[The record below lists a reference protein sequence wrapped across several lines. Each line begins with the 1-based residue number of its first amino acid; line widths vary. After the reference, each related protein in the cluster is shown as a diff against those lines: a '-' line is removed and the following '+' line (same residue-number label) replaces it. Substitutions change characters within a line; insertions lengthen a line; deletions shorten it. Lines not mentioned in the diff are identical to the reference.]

1 MGSHP
6 LKKVESIIRRGE
18 GIKDPDAPDDPESV
32 GFWVTRKAK
41 FNDKVRVKQSQHLHM
56 SGRATEGFINDVS
69 SGVTPSM
76 STPAL
81 GDTNPTDALLALQK
95 QLAGQGGGTDTGPY
109 LFNVHNCSTM
119 RFAGLIYLYICI

>member
-1 MGSHP
+1 M
-6 LKKVESIIRRGE
+6 ESIIRRGE

-95 QLAGQGGGTDTGPY
+95 QLAGQGGGTDTGPISSMFIIVQQCV
-109 LFNVHNCSTM
+109 LLGWN
-119 RFAGLIYLYICI
+119 IYIYIYVYR